1 MKLFLDFLPIILFF
15 GTYQFTKFNKDWAA
29 AFATQHLGFAVAGG
43 VVGAEEAPV
52 MLATVV
58 VVFATLVQVVW
69 LKAARRKIDLML
81 WISLVLVVLLGGA
94 TVWFHDPMFIKWK
107 PSIAFWI
114 MGLVFWASRTFFHKN
129 ILRMTLG
136 EELHLP
142 DAVWQRL
149 HFGWIAFFALMGLLN
164 LWVAYAFST
173 DVWAN
178 FHTFGTYALMGAF
191 IVWQAFY
198 LSPYLK
204 EDEQPARADGQPAS
218 KERSL

>member
-1 MKLFLDFLPIILFF
+1 MKLFFDFLPIVLFF
-15 GTYQFTKFNKDWAA
+15 GTYQLAKLDKEWAA
-29 AFATQHLGFAVAGG
+29 NYATQHLGFAVAGG
-43 VVGAEEAPV
+43 MVGAEEAPV

-58 VVFATLVQVVW
+58 VVLATLVQVIYM
-69 LKAARRKIDLML
+69 KAKHRRIDLML

-107 PSIAFWI
+107 PSIAFWV
-114 MGLVFWASRTFFHKN
+114 MGLVFWVSRAFFNKN
-129 ILRMTLG
+129 ILRLTLG

-149 HFGWIAFFALMGLLN
+149 HFGWIAFFALMGLIN

-178 FHTFGTYALMGAF
+178 FHTFGTYALMAVF
-191 IVWQAFY
+191 VVWQAIY
-198 LSPYLK
+198 LSPHLK
-204 EDEQPARADGQPAS
+204 EESTPAANDAPHAS
-218 KERSL
+218 EERRL